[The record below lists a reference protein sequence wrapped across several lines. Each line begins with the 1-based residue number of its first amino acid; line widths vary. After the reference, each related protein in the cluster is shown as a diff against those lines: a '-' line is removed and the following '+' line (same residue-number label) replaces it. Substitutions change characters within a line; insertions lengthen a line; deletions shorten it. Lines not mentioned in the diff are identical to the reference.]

1 MKIGFIGLGNM
12 GHGMAANILK
22 GGHSLTVSDV
32 RREAAKTL
40 LEDGATW
47 ADTPKAVAEVSEIV
61 LTSLPGPP
69 EVEAVVMGKT
79 GILEGFKSGSTYI
92 DLTTSSL
99 ILERQIYQNLKEKG
113 VSMLDAPVSGGPVAA
128 NTGKLTLMIGGDEE
142 VFQKCKPLLD
152 LLGSSVNYTG
162 SIGSGTICKLMH
174 NCVLYGLQ
182 TILAECLTLG
192 VKAGADPKA
201 LWETIKNG
209 VVGNGI
215 LLKRALPASYLK
227 GKFEPPSF
235 ALKLAFKDVVLATS
249 LGREFDAPMA
259 MANLTVNEL
268 MSAMNRGWGDKDS
281 RVAMLL
287 QEERCGGVEV
297 RVPDAVPE

>member
-12 GHGMAANILK
+12 GHGMAANLLK
-22 GGHSLTVSDV
+22 AGHTLTVSDA

-47 ADTPKAVAEVSEIV
+47 ADTPKAVAEASE
-61 LTSLPGPP
+61 LAFTSLPGPP
-69 EVEAVVMGKT
+69 EVQEVVLGKN
-79 GILEGFKSGSTYI
+79 GILEGFKSGGIYI
-92 DLTTSSL
+92 DLTTSSPVL
-99 ILERQIYQNLKEKG
+99 ARHIYHTLKEKG
-113 VSMLDAPVSGGPVAA
+113 IHMMDAPVSGGPVAA

-142 VFQKCKPLLD
+142 VFQQCKPLFD
-152 LLGSSVNYTG
+152 VLGDSVNYTG

-192 VKAGADPKA
+192 VKAGAEPKA
-201 LWETIKNG
+201 LWQTIRDG
-209 VVGNGI
+209 VVGRGI
-215 LLKRALPASYLK
+215 LLKRALPSTYLK

-235 ALKLAFKDVVLATS
+235 ALRLAFKDLTLATS
-249 LGREFDAPMA
+249 LGREFDTPMA
-259 MANLTVNEL
+259 MAGITVNEL
-268 MSAMNRGWGDKDS
+268 MAAMNRGWGDKDS

-287 QEERCGGVEV
+287 QEERCGGIEV
-297 RVPDAVPE
+297 RIPDAISE